1 MGVSDRPGA
10 GQDRPSETRNSR
22 PEADSPGCETRLL
35 ANPLCIRDDFR
46 RCGDARHGRGWLHT
60 LSGTSQAVFISY
72 ASQDAEAARRIC
84 EALRAAGIEVWFDQS
99 ELRGGDVWDRQIR
112 QQIHECRLFMPIVSA
127 NTEARVE
134 GYFRREWKLAVDRT
148 HDLSERIAFLVPIVI
163 DSTPEAKADVPD
175 AFRHV
180 QWTRLPNGDT
190 PPAFTARIVALLR
203 APGAASSAVGSGQS
217 ATTTTSIVLP
227 AGTAKLTPRSG
238 RAVMALV
245 GVVAVVLAYVV
256 IDRIWLSKHPSA
268 ERPAAAVAPAP
279 TPATPAI
286 PEKSVAVLPF
296 VDMSEKKNEEYF
308 SDGLSEELIDMLTK
322 MPELRVPARTSSFYF
337 KGKQATITDI
347 AKALR
352 VANVLEGSVRKS
364 GNTVRITAQLIRV
377 DNGYHVWSET
387 YDRKL
392 DDIFKVQDEIAAA
405 VVKALKVSLLGGDTP
420 RAAATRNTEAYTLYL
435 QGRALYEQAFNDK
448 TLETTIRYLRE
459 AVRVDPAFADA
470 WAALAIA
477 LQWAARA
484 SGLPDHTALLTEARR
499 AAERAVSLNPR
510 LGEAH
515 RALGTVYLSEWDWT
529 SSLVEQ
535 KRAYELDSSNAS
547 IARNLAEAMFILHV
561 DDAVALRLFEK
572 SINGDPL
579 SSWTY
584 DALGLAEFKKG
595 EYREAEA
602 AARKAI
608 DLTNNGSR
616 ELLAWILLE
625 SERPAAALSECAQL
639 MEASSRSACIA
650 LAYHALG
657 RKAESDASLNQL
669 ERTSAASDA
678 YKVAEVH
685 AYRGEAD
692 QAFNWLDR
700 AYVQRDDGLTHLNR
714 DPLLGNLRGDPRY
727 KAFLRKMNLPD

>member
-1 MGVSDRPGA
+1 
-10 GQDRPSETRNSR
+10 
-22 PEADSPGCETRLL
+22 
-35 ANPLCIRDDFR
+35 
-46 RCGDARHGRGWLHT
+46 

-99 ELRGGDVWDRQIR
+99 ELRGGDVWDRQIKK
-112 QQIHECRLFMPIVSA
+112 QLHECRLFMPIVSA

-190 PPAFTARIVALLR
+190 PPAFTARIGALLR
-203 APGAASSAVGSGQS
+203 APGAAASAADLARS
-217 ATTTTSIVLP
+217 ATTTRPVALP
-227 AGTAKLTPRSG
+227 SATAELTPRSR
-238 RAVMALV
+238 RAVIALV
-245 GVVAVVLAYVV
+245 AVVAVVLAYAVV
-256 IDRIWLSKHPSA
+256 DRIWLSKHPSA

-279 TPATPAI
+279 TPAMQAV

-337 KGKQATITDI
+337 KGKQATVTDI

-499 AAERAVSLNPR
+499 ASERAVSLNPR

-529 SSLVEQ
+529 SSLAEQ
-535 KRAYELDSSNAS
+535 KRAYELDSGNAS

-572 SINGDPL
+572 AINGDPL

-608 DLTNNGSR
+608 DLTNNRSR

-669 ERTSAASDA
+669 EHTSAASDA

-700 AYVQRDDGLTHLNR
+700 AYVQRDDGLTHVNR
-714 DPLLGNLRGDPRY
+714 DPLLRKLRGDPRY
-727 KAFLRKMNLPD
+727 KAFLRKMNLPE